1 MGAFRGG
8 KLFQDAVAKVRRG
21 VKQLPTA
28 ARRGAK
34 FIKDLPTNIAKSDT
48 TLRKASNTLKQIGD
62 YSTMAGELSGF
73 TPLTKVGEGLS
84 GWGDSVNTF
93 RHSSLANRLRNDFSH
108 GGPQSQ
114 QTIMGTTAAADN
126 TKAKANRAAF
136 AQLPGFV

>member
-73 TPLTKVGEGLS
+73 TPLTKAGEGLS
-84 GWGDSVNTF
+84 NWGDSVNTF
-93 RHSSLANRLRNDFSH
+93 RHSSLANRLRSDFSH
-108 GGPQSQ
+108 GGPQ
-114 QTIMGTTAAADN
+114 QTIMGTTAAAN
-126 TKAKANRAAF
+126 NSNAKANRAAF